1 MMMKKLILAAVVVA
15 CLTLTLGCGL
25 SSNSSFADEAPSAA
39 PSPVINSTDPSVA
52 EESKP
57 QDFGNDA
64 QTYVAKGS
72 ENYLNNRD
80 REAVEAFTEAIRLDP
95 NYAEAYYKLGL
106 AYGALGRKEEATG
119 AYEKAVKVY
128 KRVTRRTPKDA
139 EAHFN
144 MGKANSKLGDYDEA
158 IKAYKL
164 AVQLKRED
172 SDMHYEL
179 GLAYG
184 KVARYKE
191 EVETLR
197 RAVRLDPENYRAQEA
212 LDKAKED
219 MDRLKAL
226 RNNEDRRQGR

>member
-1 MMMKKLILAAVVVA
+1 
-15 CLTLTLGCGL
+15 
-25 SSNSSFADEAPSAA
+25 
-39 PSPVINSTDPSVA
+39 
-52 EESKP
+52 
-57 QDFGNDA
+57 
-64 QTYVAKGS
+64 
-72 ENYLNNRD
+72 
-80 REAVEAFTEAIRLDP
+80 
-95 NYAEAYYKLGL
+95 
-106 AYGALGRKEEATG
+106 
-119 AYEKAVKVY
+119 
-128 KRVTRRTPKDA
+128 
-139 EAHFN
+139 